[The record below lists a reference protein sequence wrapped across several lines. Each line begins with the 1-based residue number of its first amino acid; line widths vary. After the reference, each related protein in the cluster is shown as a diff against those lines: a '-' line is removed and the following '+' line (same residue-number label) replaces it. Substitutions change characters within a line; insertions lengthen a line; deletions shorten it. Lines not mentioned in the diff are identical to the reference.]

1 MSAEV
6 LERNLEHLRVEFAQA
21 EMPDVPKHVRLRNA
35 VLSAIRKGHFRPGDQ
50 LPPEQELSKAVGLS
64 LGTVQRALTRLAAD
78 RALTR
83 EHGRGTF
90 IARSELPAE
99 ELWQF
104 RFVERIGEAP
114 LPVTVEFVDRRL
126 VRGPGPWAD
135 ALGHDEKGY
144 CELTR
149 KLIVNTNY
157 RCLSR
162 LYARVSRFP
171 KLMKL
176 PQSKMLGNLK
186 RVLADEFDAPT
197 LSLDQFILPCVLDD
211 EVCSSLE
218 IDRGCAGMVVNAIGR
233 SIAQEIITF
242 QSLWAPAGGYFVE
255 ISSSGNRPQGG
266 RPEKRSN

>member
-1 MSAEV
+1 MSGDI
-6 LERNLEHLRVEFAQA
+6 LERNLQHLRAEFAHA
-21 EMPDVPKHVRLRNA
+21 ETADVPKHVRLRNA

-50 LPPEQELSKAVGLS
+50 LPPEQELSKAVGVS

-78 RALTR
+78 HALTR

-90 IARSELPAE
+90 IARTELPAE

-104 RFVERIGEAP
+104 RFVERIGETP
-114 LPVTVEFVDRRL
+114 LPVIVEFVDRRL

-144 CELTR
+144 FELTR
-149 KLIVNTNY
+149 KLIVNTDY

-176 PQSKMLGNLK
+176 PQGKMLGNLK
-186 RVLADEFDAPT
+186 RVFAEFGAPT
-197 LSLDQFILPCVLDD
+197 LSLDQFLLPDVFDD
-211 EVCSSLE
+211 EVCAALE
-218 IDRGCAGMVVNAIGR
+218 IDPGSAGVVVNAVGR
-233 SIAQEIITF
+233 SIAQEIISF
-242 QSLWAPAGGYFVE
+242 QSLWSPAGGYLLE
-255 ISSSGNRPQGG
+255 ISSSGDRPQGG
-266 RPEKRSN
+266 RLERRSN